1 MPLTKS
7 FKVMHKLNRYEVFIR
22 KLFGVI
28 GQLGREK
35 VRKNKIEFA
44 SQHFF
49 DWQNVVSISSGF
61 HRQ

>member
-49 DWQNVVSISSGF
+49 D
-61 HRQ
+61 

>member
-7 FKVMHKLNRYEVFIR
+7 FKVMDKLNRYEVFIR

-49 DWQNVVSISSGF
+49 D
-61 HRQ
+61 